1 MPRKI
6 RELRADLRR
15 EGFEELRG
23 RGDGSHSFWRHRAG
37 PTHAT
42 LSGAT
47 GADAQPYQEKHVAQ
61 VIAAA
66 AAAQRSKEET
76 P

>member
-1 MPRKI
+1 VCCVRKLLLNGSIASGVIVLAPRT
-6 RELRADLRR
+6 R
-15 EGFEELRG
+15 
-23 RGDGSHSFWRHRAG
+23 HS
-37 PTHAT
+37 T
-42 LSGAT
+42 GAT

-61 VIAAA
+61 AIA

>member
-1 MPRKI
+1 VPRKI

-15 EGFEELRG
+15 AGFEELRG

-47 GADAQPYQEKHVAQ
+47 GADAQPYQEKHVARA
-61 VIAAA
+61 IA